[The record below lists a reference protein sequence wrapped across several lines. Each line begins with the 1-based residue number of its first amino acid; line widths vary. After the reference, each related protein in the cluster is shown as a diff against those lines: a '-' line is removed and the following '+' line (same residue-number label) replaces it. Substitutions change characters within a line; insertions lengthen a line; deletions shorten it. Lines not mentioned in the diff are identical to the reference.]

1 MPQSPTF
8 LYIMEKYRKNMGEKI
23 EKEEWNLLY
32 YITKLVQNG
41 LRRGVHVA
49 L

>member
-1 MPQSPTF
+1 
-8 LYIMEKYRKNMGEKI
+8 MEKYRKNMGEKI